1 MAKPISRRDDNPDPI
16 TEEPGSHPIG
26 TGVGAALGG
35 AAAGAAAGAV
45 AGPIGTIAGATIGA
59 IAGGYAGKATE
70 EYFDPTAEDAYWRA
84 NFKNRPYAEAGKDYD
99 YYRPAYEYGW
109 ESSSHFR
116 DRNFVD
122 VESDLATDWETRPDR
137 ADLDWEDARPAVE
150 DAWKRVRYPNADDST
165 VDHKRAP
172 R

>member
-1 MAKPISRRDDNPDPI
+1 MAKPVKRRDDNPDPI
-16 TEEPGSHPIG
+16 TEEPGSHPVG
-26 TGVGAALGG
+26 TGIGAALGG

-45 AGPIGTIAGATIGA
+45 AGPIGTVAGATIGA

-84 NFKNRPYAEAGKDYD
+84 NYKNRPYFEAGKDYD

-109 ESSSHFR
+109 ESSSHYR

-165 VDHKRAP
+165 VDHKRPP